1 MELVDFGDI
10 VLINMWIN
18 MWIKGG
24 VLLFPRKGITTSE
37 ANLI

>member
-10 VLINMWIN
+10 VLINMWI
-18 MWIKGG
+18 KRG